1 MWTRKCSQC
10 IALLSWDCR
19 KGGIWLEMSKKWQQ
33 KQSILLLQL
42 EGRSRYE
49 KSKDCDGEGGKKK
62 GTFVFGGT
70 RRFKNQKLLL
80 DGVLCSSQEIFSR
93 GFNEKRMSG
102 CQRERIVSFQKGA
115 EKKPLW
121 SEIIHGVT
129 VTPWQYYLSALTS
142 WLEMAFCFV
151 QGTLE

>member
-1 MWTRKCSQC
+1 MFLKREPGSVRS
-10 IALLSWDCR
+10 ALLYLAETAE
-19 KGGIWLEMSKKWQQ
+19 KGGYGWKCQ
-33 KQSILLLQL
+33 
-42 EGRSRYE
+42 RNDSRNKASYSSNLKGDQGMKSLKIATE
-49 KSKDCDGEGGKKK
+49 KGEKK

-129 VTPWQYYLSALTS
+129 VTP
-142 WLEMAFCFV
+142 
-151 QGTLE
+151 